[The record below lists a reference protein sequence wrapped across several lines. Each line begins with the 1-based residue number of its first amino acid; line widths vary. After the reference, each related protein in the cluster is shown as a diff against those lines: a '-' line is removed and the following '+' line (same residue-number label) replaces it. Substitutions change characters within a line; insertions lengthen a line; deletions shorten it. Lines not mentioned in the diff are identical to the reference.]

1 MKILALDLGDKWTG
15 TAISDALRML
25 ARPLETVETKDLPTF
40 LTNLLANER
49 ISIIVA
55 GHPQTLKGTNSTQT
69 NKIEQQVKEL
79 KEQFSNVEWAL
90 WDERLTSDQAS
101 ELMRGKKFTKE
112 NKRYEHSV
120 AAALILGSYLDYLR
134 IGIEPEE
141 FDDEDL
147 DLE

>member
-25 ARPLETVETKDLPTF
+25 ARPLETIETKDLHTF
-40 LTNLLANER
+40 LTNILAQER

-55 GHPQTLKGTNSTQT
+55 GHPQTLKGTNSAQT
-69 NKIEQQVKEL
+69 TKIEKQVNEL
-79 KEQFSNVEWAL
+79 TEQFPHVQWVL

-141 FDDEDL
+141 FEEDV
-147 DLE
+147 E